1 MAIFTAVLGAA
12 SSAITA
18 AGATYVFAMNVLD
31 FPNKFPPPLNT
42 IIFIFLIWT
51 AWGAVYN
58 LGKLLGLELNLW
70 GIPLDGET
78 VAMVYV
84 AAWAFRHFVG
94 SL

>member
-1 MAIFTAVLGAA
+1 MGAILAALGSAVAALG
-12 SSAITA
+12 S
-18 AGATYVFAMNVLD
+18 TYVVAMNTVD

-42 IIFIFLIWT
+42 IIFIFLIWLG
-51 AWGAVYN
+51 WGAVFD
-58 LGKLLGLELNLW
+58 LAGLLGLDLNLW
-70 GIPLDGET
+70 GIILDGPT